1 MSFGCLRD
9 VILADYVYR
18 VVYAQSDRS
27 VSNATD
33 VHLHILVYTYM
44 RAYVL
49 HIHSDGDILLSVVM
63 VQCHN
68 TELSATL
75 KPRAWLRHTLLIPFN
90 QEVGRVWKH
99 ELTSH
104 TYHICTCCIVV
115 VTRFTYYVE
124 HVLLYT
130 QVDCH

>member
-1 MSFGCLRD
+1 MTSSWQITYTEWCM
-9 VILADYVYR
+9 
-18 VVYAQSDRS
+18 RS
-27 VSNATD
+27 QVDLCQMRRTY
-33 VHLHILVYTYM
+33 IYTY
-44 RAYVL
+44 L
-49 HIHSDGDILLSVVM
+49 HIHTCVHTYFTYTVTVIYCLAWSWFSA
-63 VQCHN
+63 HT

-75 KPRAWLRHTLLIPFN
+75 KPHAWLRHTPLIPFN

-115 VTRFTYYVE
+115 GTRFTYYVE
-124 HVLLYT
+124 HFLLYI